1 MCVCRFFNFNIPS
14 TTRDHFRMRVRLWIL
29 MSSATP
35 SHFRMRE
42 RENLNTLGK
51 ISWNRHRERHTD
63 PPKKKRERKWKMLTE
78 RRAKRERERERNR
91 RGTGKFGSTQAVDI
105 TLTWRLCSR
114 WAGRRAGSPDCGP
127 GRWPPCGCRWSW
139 SSWGG
144 PPLSARTPPAGWSS
158 AWGPSAAC
166 CLTASGHPCACCR
179 TSLSCWQLKDD
190 S

>member
-1 MCVCRFFNFNIPS
+1 MDPTERDVE
-14 TTRDHFRMRVRLWIL
+14 TTKKKVGGE
-29 MSSATP
+29 S
-35 SHFRMRE
+35 E
-42 RENLNTLGK
+42 REKVEDVDRKRGK
-51 ISWNRHRERHTD
+51 
-63 PPKKKRERKWKMLTE
+63 
-78 RRAKRERERERNR
+78 ERERNR
-91 RGTGKFGSTQAVDI
+91 RGTGKFGSTRAVDV

-127 GRWPPCGCRWSW
+127 GGWPPRGCRWSW

-144 PPLSARTPPAGWSS
+144 PPPSAQTPPAGWSS

-166 CLTASGHPCACCR
+166 CPTASGHPCACCR